1 MAEKHIT
8 SILVLIQ
15 DSWGELDWILPICY
29 HIKNTQ
35 PRTEI
40 TVLFTKNKIRDVI
53 KDNKIMYSLLA
64 RCADRCYDFNHFLPL
79 SLRKLTGKF
88 KSPDYGEGILVK
100 ASHYAQHK
108 ALETLYQHY
117 NTRIANRIIK
127 LCNPNILL
135 KDIATDSD
143 FRVKVT
149 ALAQA
154 NGSRV
159 VVFPHGTEILSDK
172 PWAFDYA
179 NHYCAGDLMLCSTDN
194 ATGVYGKKYNLK
206 ESDMRTEAVG
216 HPRYDNGWIRF
227 LKKEY
232 NQVGEKP
239 VDLAGKY
246 VIAFVTRG
254 RHFQIISEDTLDY
267 IMREALDVVFSYPDT
282 YLIVKPHPRHSS
294 RALEKYLKKYDRT
307 RWRIDATALLC
318 FGGIIDLTIS
328 PFSSSILDSLAIGV
342 PVIEF
347 FRFEGSNYKWSTDEE
362 GNIATGYRKHKLVAP
377 ANTGEELRTWIER
390 FREEPEGTARPF
402 LENFRKMFPQSED
415 SATVAAVDAIMNVR
429 RI

>member
-40 TVLFTKNKIRDVI
+40 TVLFTKNKMRDVI
-53 KDNKIMYSLLA
+53 KDNEILYDLLDC
-64 RCADRCYDFNHFLPL
+64 CADRCYDFNHFLPL

-108 ALETLYQHY
+108 FLEILYQYYH
-117 NTRIANRIIK
+117 TRIANKIIK
-127 LCNPNILL
+127 LCEPDILL
-135 KDIATDSD
+135 KDIAEDTD

-154 NGSRV
+154 NGSCV
-159 VVFPHGTEILSDK
+159 VAFPHGTEILSDQ
-172 PWAFDYA
+172 PWASPYGNRPCTA
-179 NHYCAGDLMLCSTDN
+179 DLTLCSTDN
-194 ATGVYGKKYNLK
+194 ATELYSKMYNK
-206 ESDMRTEAVG
+206 NTKTVG
-216 HPRYDNGWIRF
+216 HPRYDNFWIRF
-227 LKKEY
+227 ISKLKSKEP
-232 NQVGEKP
+232 VG
-239 VDLAGKY
+239 LTGKY
-246 VIAFVTRG
+246 VIALVTRG

-282 YLIVKPHPRHSS
+282 YLIVKPHPRHSN
-294 RALEKYLKKYDRT
+294 RALEKYLEKYDRT

-347 FRFEGSNYKWSTDEE
+347 FRFEGSNYKWSTDED
-362 GNIATGYRKHKLVAP
+362 GNLATGYRQHKLVAP
-377 ANTGEELRTWIER
+377 ANTGEELRIWIEK
-390 FREEPEGTARPF
+390 FREEPEVTARPF